1 MRMISVLSV
10 LLVVPVLGIP
20 YASADAMPPP
30 AAACARAPDMSERT
44 PAVSQPFAPAGY
56 ATGDAAARGDFAAF
70 VPERSDAPATA
81 WAGDEAASA
90 SSGKRDYVP
99 LLLSVLVPG
108 AGELYMGYTW
118 RGIALVSVEVAA
130 WTGYLHYHDQGMDSR
145 ASYETYA
152 DAHWDTQKWVNDHD
166 YVYPQTGWTIEELE
180 AAGRA
185 ASGSGDWPGY
195 TPWVSKEEDKQHYY
209 ENIGKYDWFIS
220 GWSDYDPTADPLMHD
235 TAVRDQYR
243 AMRRESNDQL
253 DRADT
258 FIYVSIGARVF
269 SIVETILLT
278 RPMREDRQG
287 EGANE
292 GRLSLRARPRG
303 FSGGEI
309 ALEYR
314 FR

>member
-1 MRMISVLSV
+1 VRMISVLSV
-10 LLVVPVLGIP
+10 LLVVPALRIS

-30 AAACARAPDMSERT
+30 AAVVRERAPAT
-44 PAVSQPFAPAGY
+44 PASFAATGY
-56 ATGDAAARGDFAAF
+56 ATSAAAARSDFVAS

-99 LLLSVLVPG
+99 LLLSLLVPG

-118 RGIALVSVEVAA
+118 RGIGLISLEAVA
-130 WTGYLHYHDQGMDSR
+130 WTGYFYYHDQGMDSR
-145 ASYETYA
+145 SSYEAFA
-152 DAHWDTQKWVNDHD
+152 DAHWNTQKWVDDHD
-166 YVYPQTGWTIEELE
+166 YVYPNTGWTIEELE

-220 GWSDYDPTADPLMHD
+220 GWSDYDPEADPLMHD

-258 FIYVSIGARVF
+258 FIYLSIGTRVF

-287 EGANE
+287 EGTNE
-292 GRLSLRARPRG
+292 SRLSLKARPRG